1 MSQRTM
7 VPVSQH
13 FAVWDVQSG
22 SGWVSLYDRGESVA
36 RADVDD
42 IDDFD
47 VIIAMLADRRGL
59 WFDPGREVLTRI
71 VDPVTVGVEG
81 AAAAHDGRGR

>member
-1 MSQRTM
+1 MSERTM

-22 SGWVSLYDRGESVA
+22 SGWVSLYDRGRSVA

-42 IDDFD
+42 VDDFG
-47 VIIAMLADRRGL
+47 VIITMLADRRGL
-59 WFDPGREVLTRI
+59 WFDTRREVLTR
-71 VDPVTVGVEG
+71 VAEPVAAGVEG
-81 AAAAHDGRGR
+81 VAGAHDGRVR